1 MATSAKQ
8 IATSLMYYETRLD
21 RQLTR
26 AYRLLNHLQLM
37 QASQSPPNLLSEL
50 KNTQNDPIST
60 TTGPY
65 A

>member
-1 MATSAKQ
+1 MQ
-8 IATSLMYYETRLD
+8 HETRLD

-37 QASQSPPNLLSEL
+37 QASQSPPNLLSEV
-50 KNTQNDPIST
+50 KKTQNEPIST